1 MRRLKFDNLGGGVS
15 CKAVFLANIV
25 SKFDSPTLNIVCFNT
40 KKEAL
45 FCTSDLD
52 NFFTDE
58 CLYFFPSTA
67 ESKSAQSVKSATS
80 KVQRT
85 AAIKA
90 IDAFCGSGIPS
101 NIDDE
106 ISAGTT
112 SITKTLLNKQ
122 LNSINK
128 PLIIVAYKDSLEE
141 KVLKK
146 SRTSN
151 SIISIKKGDSLS
163 HDFIKD
169 VLFESGFKKVDFVT
183 MPGEFA
189 LRGSIIDIFS
199 YADNYPYRIDFFGD
213 EIEKISRFDADSQRT
228 VENVPQVDIYPNLF
242 DNHAEEEYVDFLSQ
256 LPENTIYWDFC
267 EDLTY
272 NRENAA
278 EIVPQPAFNKNFEIL
293 CRDITTREENGY
305 QVHILSPQLNQ
316 TVRLKQILAETGVG
330 ANVEF
335 ISIS

>member
-1 MRRLKFDNLGGGVS
+1 MKHLKIDNLSGGVS

-25 SKFDSPTLNIVCFNT
+25 SKLDAPTLNIVCFNT

-58 CLYFFPSTA
+58 CLYYFPSTA

-85 AAIKA
+85 AAIKV
-90 IDAFCGSGIPS
+90 IDAFESKGLPENLDGELSKGS
-101 NIDDE
+101 
-106 ISAGTT
+106 T

-122 LNSINK
+122 LNSVNT
-128 PLIIVAYKDSLEE
+128 PLIIVAYKDSLAE

-146 SRTSN
+146 SNTSN
-151 SIISIKKGDSLS
+151 SIISLKKGDRFS

-189 LRGSIIDIFS
+189 LRGSIIDIFC
-199 YADNYPYRIDFFGD
+199 
-213 EIEKISRFDADSQRT
+213 T
-228 VENVPQVDIYPNLF
+228 VCSDIHSLEQNPIKGFHNNLKF
-242 DNHAEEEYVDFLSQ
+242 
-256 LPENTIYWDFC
+256 TI
-267 EDLTY
+267 
-272 NRENAA
+272 
-278 EIVPQPAFNKNFEIL
+278 
-293 CRDITTREENGY
+293 
-305 QVHILSPQLNQ
+305 
-316 TVRLKQILAETGVG
+316 
-330 ANVEF
+330 
-335 ISIS
+335 